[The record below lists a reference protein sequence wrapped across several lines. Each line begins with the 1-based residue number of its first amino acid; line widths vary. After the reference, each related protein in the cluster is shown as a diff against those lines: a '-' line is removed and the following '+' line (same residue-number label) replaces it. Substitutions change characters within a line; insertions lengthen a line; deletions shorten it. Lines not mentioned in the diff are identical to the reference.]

1 MTTEAMARL
10 LKNKIETETADVAAF
25 QAIVSEALE
34 SSDVSREEVDDA
46 VSNLERGQRRLE
58 SLNREAAQ
66 LVGEHRLGGE

>member
-1 MTTEAMARL
+1 MARL

>member
-10 LKNKIETETADVAAF
+10 LKDKIETETADVAAF